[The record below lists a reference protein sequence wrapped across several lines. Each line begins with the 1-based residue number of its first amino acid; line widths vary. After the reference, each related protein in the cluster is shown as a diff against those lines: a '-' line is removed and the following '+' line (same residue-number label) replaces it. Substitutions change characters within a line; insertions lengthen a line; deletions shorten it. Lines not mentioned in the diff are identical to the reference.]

1 MSNESKHIKV
11 WSEDDLWP
19 SYILPFVSRAFSFSE
34 PANARMERGNMS
46 LRRATF
52 EDIFFFSAFADR
64 FHIFTYAPYMTHN
77 RKRCC
82 SWADTLSNV
91 HTPTHAAPPTL
102 LEDGQCYRG
111 NQFKQG
117 LDGREVVRLA
127 GKDVHH
133 LKQQDVTSDTD
144 GVGGRS
150 RLIRR
155 KRGNFRW
162 PSAHVRHSHK
172 INVGFR
178 FIIAVSLR
186 VWIAEKPSTCFHS
199 AKVGFWLCVCGHNRA
214 VQPWIMLF

>member
-1 MSNESKHIKV
+1 
-11 WSEDDLWP
+11 
-19 SYILPFVSRAFSFSE
+19 
-34 PANARMERGNMS
+34 
-46 LRRATF
+46 
-52 EDIFFFSAFADR
+52 
-64 FHIFTYAPYMTHN
+64 MTHK

-127 GKDVHH
+127 GKDMHH

-162 PSAHVRHSHK
+162 PSAYVRHSHK

-178 FIIAVSLR
+178 FIIAASLR
-186 VWIAEKPSTCFHS
+186 VWIAEKPSICFHS
-199 AKVGFWLCVCGHNRA
+199 AKVGFWLCVCGHSRA
-214 VQPWIMLF
+214 VQP